1 MTVRSSCHMVLVA
14 AILVLPAV
22 LAQAGERAT
31 LIPVFSGSDGSRA
44 CIEVSHSGER
54 AKAVPVL
61 EIPGETVR
69 RMSTA
74 DETETGLLA
83 PPAGVEGEEG
93 KRQVDAGK
101 FLTRHRS
108 LLVREGPEG
117 VSLGNGF
124 DLLGD
129 IQDALR
135 KRRRARQKPE
145 GFVSTGKSTTGDR
158 EPVSGLA
165 EHAETS
171 GTAPP
176 GDFRSR
182 LR

>member
-1 MTVRSSCHMVLVA
+1 MRSFCHKALVA
-14 AILVLPAV
+14 AILALPAA
-22 LAQAGERAT
+22 LALAGDRPT
-31 LIPVFSGSDGSRA
+31 LIPIFSGNDGSRV
-44 CIEVSHSGER
+44 CIEISQSGER
-54 AKAVPVL
+54 AKAVPIL

-74 DETETGLLA
+74 DETGPGLLA
-83 PPAGVEGEEG
+83 PPAGVKGEEG
-93 KRQVDAGK
+93 KGQVDVGK
-101 FLTRHRS
+101 FLTRHQS

-129 IQDALR
+129 IQEALR
-135 KRRRARQKPE
+135 KRRRAREKPE
-145 GFVSTGKSTTGDR
+145 GFVSTRKNATGDR

-165 EHAETS
+165 EPAENR
-171 GTAPP
+171 GTPHP
-176 GDFRSR
+176 EEFRYG

>member
-1 MTVRSSCHMVLVA
+1 VVLIA
-14 AILVLPAV
+14 AILVLPAA
-22 LAQAGERAT
+22 LAQAGDRPT
-31 LIPVFSGSDGSRA
+31 LIPIFSGSDGSRA
-44 CIEVSHSGER
+44 CIEISHSGKR

-69 RMSTA
+69 RLSTA
-74 DETETGLLA
+74 DEMGSGLLA

-93 KRQVDAGK
+93 KGQFDIGEL
-101 FLTRHRS
+101 LTRHQS

-129 IQDALR
+129 IQDALE
-135 KRRRARQKPE
+135 KRRRTREEPE
-145 GFVSTGKSTTGDR
+145 GFVNTRKSETGDR
-158 EPVSGLA
+158 EPVSGLTEPA
-165 EHAETS
+165 ENR
-171 GTAPP
+171 GTTHP
-176 GDFRSR
+176 GEFRSG

>member
-1 MTVRSSCHMVLVA
+1 MTVRSGCLMVLIA
-14 AILVLPAV
+14 AILVLPAA
-22 LAQAGERAT
+22 LAQADDRPT
-31 LIPVFSGSDGSRA
+31 LIPVFSDSDGNRV
-44 CIEVSHSGER
+44 CIEVSHSEKR

-69 RMSTA
+69 RLSTA
-74 DETETGLLA
+74 DEMGSGLLA
-83 PPAGVEGEEG
+83 PPAGVKG
-93 KRQVDAGK
+93 KESKGQVDLGK
-101 FLTRHRS
+101 FLTRHQS

-129 IQDALR
+129 IQDALE
-135 KRRRARQKPE
+135 KRRRTREKPE
-145 GFVSTGKSTTGDR
+145 GFVSTRKSATGDR

-165 EHAETS
+165 EPAEHL
-171 GTAPP
+171 GTPPP